1 MPTPLDKCEQ
11 MIVELRE
18 KIKSFSEKSTLL
30 DKLPKEIESLSEKFA
45 LIAQT
50 STKDEINALEKK
62 LDSILNVLQE
72 PLKVKAIAIFKL
84 KNTTMLFLNMKKQ
97 LNWVKPLSK
106 LS

>member
-62 LDSILNVLQE
+62 LDSILKVLQE
-72 PLKVKAIAIFKL
+72 TFE
-84 KNTTMLFLNMKKQ
+84 
-97 LNWVKPLSK
+97 S
-106 LS
+106 